1 MKTRTPPSKKTRQT
15 VLIVAVTLVSIWL
28 VLLQVGI
35 FIKAR
40 SMSRIREIGS
50 SRVNL
55 YAQSLRTNLEQFRHL
70 PYVLARDRRI
80 HDLLNLEF
88 DAIRVNPHLE
98 DFATV
103 SSTMIFVLDRGGTT
117 VATSNWRTDHD
128 LTGFNFSYRP
138 YFKAAQKGLSGGY
151 YAIGS
156 RTGKPGFFIS
166 YPVLEEGNFLGVV
179 VVKVN
184 LETIQQI
191 WKKSGEAVIVSDAYG
206 ILFLS
211 SNPDWKY
218 KSLRPLP
225 PHTARR
231 LREVQYQGYPLVT
244 LKMER
249 QSTTG
254 GNILLLEGKRYLEQS
269 LQLPEYGWRI
279 HYLTDLRGVK
289 SNVHLARTVTAVIAG
304 FILLAFLFFRE
315 RRHKL
320 RSREEA
326 RKSRIIEE
334 INEKL
339 LREIEEHKQ
348 TEDNLRKIQKELIQA
363 GKLAALG
370 RMSAAVAH
378 ELNQPV
384 TAIRTFT
391 ASCRIFL
398 ERNQLKQVREN
409 LDFITGLTERMG
421 SITGQ
426 LKIFAR
432 KNKSGHHV
440 VDLATII
447 DKVLLFSAPLIE
459 AGHVTVNSELTEK
472 GQALVRGDSLHL
484 EQVMNNLLSNSLHAM
499 ENSSGKE
506 MHVKLFIKNETV
518 ILTVTDSGAGIAEE
532 AMDSLFEPFFT
543 TKDIGDG
550 LGLGLSITYGI
561 IQDMG
566 GSISAEN
573 IAGNGACF
581 TIRLPLAAT

>member
-1 MKTRTPPSKKTRQT
+1 
-15 VLIVAVTLVSIWL
+15 
-28 VLLQVGI
+28 
-35 FIKAR
+35 
-40 SMSRIREIGS
+40 MSRIRDTGS
-50 SRVNL
+50 SRINL

-70 PYVLARDRRI
+70 PYILARDRRI
-80 HDLLNLEF
+80 HGLLNLEF

-98 DFATV
+98 DFAAV
-103 SSTMIFVLDRGGTT
+103 SSTMIFILDRGGTT

-128 LTGFNFSYRP
+128 LSGFNFSYRP
-138 YFKAAQKGLSGGY
+138 YFKAARKGLSGGY

-231 LREVQYQGYPLVT
+231 LREIQYQGFPLAT

-254 GNILLLEGKRYLEQS
+254 GNILLLEGKQYLEQS

-289 SNVHLARTVTAVIAG
+289 NNVHLARTITAVIAG
-304 FILLAFLFFRE
+304 FVLLTFLFFRE

-334 INEKL
+334 INERL

-348 TEDNLRKIQKELIQA
+348 TEDNLRKTQKELIQA

-398 ERNQLKQVREN
+398 ERNQLPQVREN

-421 SITGQ
+421 GITGQ

-432 KNKSGHHV
+432 KSKSGHHV
-440 VDLATII
+440 VDLAKII
-447 DKVLLFSAPLIE
+447 DKVLLFSAPQIQ
-459 AGHVTVNSELTEK
+459 AAHVTVNSELDK
-472 GQALVRGDSLHL
+472 DQALVRGDSLHL
-484 EQVMNNLLSNSLHAM
+484 EQVINNLLSNSLHAM
-499 ENSSGKE
+499 QQSARKE
-506 MHVKLFIKNETV
+506 MHMKLQIAEDTV
-518 ILTVTDSGAGIAEE
+518 ILTVTDSGTGIAEE

-573 IAGNGACF
+573 SAGGGACF
-581 TIRLPLAAT
+581 TIRLPLADT

>member
-1 MKTRTPPSKKTRQT
+1 MKSKNSPSKKSRQT
-15 VLIVAVTLVSIWL
+15 VFIIAATLAAVGLL
-28 VLLQVGI
+28 LLQVGV
-35 FIKAR
+35 FTKDR
-40 SMSRIREIGS
+40 SMSRIRETGS
-50 SRVNL
+50 SRINL
-55 YAQSLRTNLEQFRHL
+55 YAQSLRANLEQFRHL

-80 HDLLNLEF
+80 HGLLNLEF
-88 DAIRVNPHLE
+88 DAIRINPHLE
-98 DFATV
+98 DFAAV
-103 SSTMIFVLDRGGTT
+103 SSTMIFILDRGGTT

-128 LTGFNFSYRP
+128 LSGFNFSYRP
-138 YFKAAQKGLSGGY
+138 YFKAAAKGLSGGY

-166 YPVLEEGNFLGVV
+166 YPVLEEGIFLGVV

-225 PHTARR
+225 PHTAGR
-231 LREVQYQGYPLVT
+231 LREIQYQGFPLVT

-249 QSTTG
+249 QSTKG
-254 GNILLLEGKRYLEQS
+254 GNILLLEGKQYLEQS

-289 SNVHLARTVTAVIAG
+289 NDVQLARTVTAVITG
-304 FILLAFLFFRE
+304 FILLTFLFFRE
-315 RRHKL
+315 RRLKL

-334 INEKL
+334 INERL
-339 LREIEEHKQ
+339 LREIEEHKE
-348 TEDNLRKIQKELIQA
+348 TEDNLRKTQKELIQA

-384 TAIRTFT
+384 TAIRTFA
-391 ASCRIFL
+391 ASCRIL
-398 ERNQLKQVREN
+398 SERNQLEQVREN
-409 LDFITGLTERMG
+409 LDFITGLTERMAC
-421 SITGQ
+421 ITGQ

-432 KNKSGHHV
+432 KSKSGHHV
-440 VDLATII
+440 VDLAKIV

-459 AGHVTVNSELTEK
+459 AGHVTVDTELIKK

-499 ENSSGKE
+499 RKSTQKV
-506 MHVKLFIKNETV
+506 MRVRLFIADDTV
-518 ILTVTDSGAGIAEE
+518 ILTVTDSGTGIAGE

-573 IAGNGACF
+573 VAEGGACF
-581 TIRLPLAAT
+581 TIRLPRAET